1 MKTGAPAMTRIKAPR
16 PGPRVAGVPR
26 WIRWAAWASVL
37 APVPSGAW
45 RLALAAGAPLG
56 FSADR
61 LRGIGVPGWASLY
74 VVGLS
79 VVSVGLACLAL
90 GLIRPWGEVFP
101 QWVPALG
108 GRNVP
113 ALAAVIPA
121 GLAAVLLTAICVE
134 GAAGWGNQFD
144 VTGSPSGGAAALMT
158 TVYAP
163 MLAWGPLLGIVTVAY
178 YIRRRNHSPTSR
190 AGEIT

>member
-1 MKTGAPAMTRIKAPR
+1 MTPAGAESTTHPTTTKEVSTMKTGAPAMTRIKAPR

-90 GLIRPWGEVFP
+90 GLIFFFNDAATPEIYTLSLHD
-101 QWVPALG
+101 AL
-108 GRNVP
+108 P
-113 ALAAVIPA
+113 I
-121 GLAAVLLTAICVE
+121 
-134 GAAGWGNQFD
+134 
-144 VTGSPSGGAAALMT
+144 
-158 TVYAP
+158 
-163 MLAWGPLLGIVTVAY
+163 
-178 YIRRRNHSPTSR
+178 
-190 AGEIT
+190 